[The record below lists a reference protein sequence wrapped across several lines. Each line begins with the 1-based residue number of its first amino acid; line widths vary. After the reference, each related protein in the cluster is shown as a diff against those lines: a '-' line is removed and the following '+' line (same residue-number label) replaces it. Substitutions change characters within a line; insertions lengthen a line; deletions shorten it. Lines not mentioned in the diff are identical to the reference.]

1 MIIDGRAYASSSYGR
16 VCCRFPRGIRK
27 ARHRGTARNLGRM
40 KRAGLLLLVAVA
52 PVATVA
58 AYLLGGDPDA
68 GGSAA
73 PVPAPSA
80 HRPYDKDKSAAEI
93 KADDELIADL
103 PPGLAAPAGKELAQ
117 KLVASAENST
127 LDWRGQYGYVEDIGD
142 GHGYTAGIIGFCTG
156 THDLLTLVERY
167 TERHPDNGLAR
178 YLPAL
183 REVDGSDSHEGLDPG
198 FTRAWKAEAA
208 KPAFRAAQD
217 SARDRVYFDP
227 AVRLAKL
234 DGLGTLGQF
243 IYYDA
248 MVLHGPGTGPRG
260 FYGLREAALR
270 EADTPSQGGGEKA
283 YLDIFLDI
291 RRKAMKQEKAHR
303 DTTRVDTAQRQF
315 LYDGN
320 LDLRTPLTW
329 KVYGE
334 TFRVP

>member
-1 MIIDGRAYASSSYGR
+1 
-16 VCCRFPRGIRK
+16 
-27 ARHRGTARNLGRM
+27 M
-40 KRAGLLLLVAVA
+40 KRAGLLLLAVA

-58 AYLLGGDPDA
+58 VYFLGGDSDK
-68 GGSAA
+68 GGSGADQKA
-73 PVPAPSA
+73 PGT
-80 HRPYDKDKSAAEI
+80 HRPYDDDKSADEI

-103 PPGLAAPAGKELAQ
+103 PPGLAAPAKKDLAQ
-117 KLVASAENST
+117 QLIASAENST
-127 LDWRGQYGYVEDIGD
+127 LNWRGQYGYIEDID
-142 GHGYTAGIIGFCTG
+142 DDHGYTAGIIGFCTG

-167 TERHPDNGLAR
+167 TKDHPDNGLAR

-183 REVDGSDSHEGLDPG
+183 REVDGTDSHEGLDPG
-198 FTRAWKAEAA
+198 FTKAWQAEADE
-208 KPAFRAAQD
+208 PAFRKAQN

-260 FYGLREAALR
+260 FYGLREATLK
-270 EADTPSQGGGEKA
+270 EADTPSQGGKEKA

-291 RRKAMKQEKAHR
+291 RRAAMKSEKAHR
-303 DTTRVDTAQRQF
+303 DTTRVDTAQREF

-320 LDLRTPLTW
+320 LSLRTPLTW

>member
-1 MIIDGRAYASSSYGR
+1 
-16 VCCRFPRGIRK
+16 
-27 ARHRGTARNLGRM
+27 M
-40 KRAGLLLLVAVA
+40 KRAGLLLLAVA

-58 AYLLGGDPDA
+58 VYFLGGDSDST
-68 GGSAA
+68 GSGADRK
-73 PVPAPSA
+73 APSTQ
-80 HRPYDKDKSAAEI
+80 RPYDEDKSAAEI
-93 KADDELIADL
+93 RADDELIADL
-103 PPGLAAPAGKELAQ
+103 PPGLAAPAKKDLAQ
-117 KLVASAENST
+117 QLVASAENST
-127 LDWRGQYGYVEDIGD
+127 LNWRGQYGYIEDIDD
-142 GHGYTAGIIGFCTG
+142 GHGYTAGVIGFCTG

-167 TERHPDNGLAR
+167 TKDHPDNGLAR

-183 REVDGSDSHEGLDPG
+183 RKVDGTDSHEGLGPG
-198 FTRAWKAEAA
+198 FTKAWKAEAA
-208 KPAFRAAQD
+208 KPAFRKAQD
-217 SARDRVYFDP
+217 SARDRSYFDP

-260 FYGLREAALR
+260 FYGLREAALK
-270 EADTPSQGGGEKA
+270 EADTPSQGGKEKA

-291 RRKAMKQEKAHR
+291 RRKAMKSEKAHR

-320 LDLRTPLTW
+320 LGLKTPLEW

-334 TFRVP
+334 TFKVP